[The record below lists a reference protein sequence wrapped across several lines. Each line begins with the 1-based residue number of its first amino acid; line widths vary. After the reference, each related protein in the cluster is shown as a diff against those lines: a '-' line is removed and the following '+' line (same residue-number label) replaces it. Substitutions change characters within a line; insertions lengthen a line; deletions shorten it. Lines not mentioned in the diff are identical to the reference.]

1 MKHRPPNSFLAFF
14 LCLAAA
20 AAVAQAPRPASALA
34 SAEARPR
41 APRTLPADPAELL
54 GASPS
59 ELFARYGAPDAVYAV
74 RGAEAWQDDVAFDY
88 TDFAAFLFGGRVWQ
102 LLIRPSYREPV
113 WGFIPG
119 AELERIQ
126 ASLGLPAPAEG
137 GQLEW
142 SLPYRGWP
150 VRLRVLFGQA
160 GRAEEL
166 YLYRADF

>member
-1 MKHRPPNSFLAFF
+1 MMRRPPNSFLAFC

-20 AAVAQAPRPASALA
+20 AAGAQAARSASALA
-34 SAEARPR
+34 SAETRPT

-54 GASPS
+54 GASPA

-88 TDFAAFLFGGRVWQ
+88 ADFAAFIFGGRVWQ

-113 WGFIPG
+113 WGFVPG

-126 ASLGLPAPAEG
+126 ASLGLPEPADG
-137 GQLEW
+137 GEPEW
-142 SLPYRGWP
+142 ALPFRGWP
-150 VRLRVLFGQA
+150 VRLRVLFGQD
-160 GRAEEL
+160 GRAKEL